1 MDVHGATV
9 VACLRTPNE
18 RGQRRS
24 EVRTFGTTTAELL
37 KLSAWLTEAGC
48 THVAMESTGVY
59 WKPVFNVLEGAFEV
73 LLVNAQHIKAV
84 PGRKTDVKDSEWIA
98 QLLEHGLLRASFI
111 PPAPIR
117 ELRELTRYRK
127 TLIQE
132 RAREAHRVHK
142 VLESANIKLT
152 NVASDVLGASG
163 RCMLKALIAGERDG
177 AKLADLAK
185 GTLRKKRDALGEALA
200 GRFKEHHAFLLRQ
213 ILAHVEFLDGAVA
226 ECDRRIEEHT
236 RPFAATL
243 EQLTSIPGVARRGAE
258 SLLAE
263 IGADMKQFPS
273 AQHLASWA
281 CICPGNHESAGKRM
295 SGKTRRGNR
304 WLRAMLVECAW
315 AAARTK
321 GSYLAAQWA
330 RLARRRGG
338 KKATVAVAHTILV
351 VAYHLLRDGTFY
363 EDLGP
368 DHFDRL
374 DQDRL
379 TRYHLRRL
387 EALGHKVTLEKAA

>member
-1 MDVHGATV
+1 MDVHGETV
-9 VACLRTPNE
+9 VACLRTPDE
-18 RGQRRS
+18 RGKRRS
-24 EVRTFGTTTAELL
+24 EVRTFGTTTAKLL
-37 KLSAWLTEAGC
+37 ELSAWLTEAGC

-111 PPAPIR
+111 PPQPIR

-127 TLIQE
+127 TVIQE
-132 RAREAHRVHK
+132 RAREAHRLHK
-142 VLESANIKLT
+142 VLESANVKLG
-152 NVASDVLGASG
+152 NVASKVLGASG
-163 RCMLKALIAGERDG
+163 RMMLKALIAGERDG
-177 AKLADLAK
+177 AVLAEMAK
-185 GTLRKKRDALGEALA
+185 GTLRKKRDALGEALT
-200 GRFKEHHAFLLRQ
+200 GRFTEHHAFLLRQ
-213 ILAHVEFLDGAVA
+213 ILAHVEFLDGAIVD
-226 ECDRRIEEHT
+226 CDRRIEEHT
-236 RPFAATL
+236 RPFAAAL

-263 IGADMKQFPS
+263 IGADMKQFPT

-321 GSYLAAQWA
+321 KTYLAAQWA

-363 EDLGP
+363 KDLGP
-368 DHFDRL
+368 DHFDRV